1 MSDGVVSRSKSS
13 REPAGPALAG
23 TRDGALL
30 IRLAAAPVDG
40 AANVELIAFLA
51 RLLDIP
57 KRQIAIVSG
66 DKSRQKRVRI
76 SGVTAEAVHQRLEE
90 VA

>member
-1 MSDGVVSRSKSS
+1 MSDSVVVDVKVVPR
-13 REPAGPALAG
+13 AGRTAFAG

-40 AANVELIAFLA
+40 AANEALVSFLSQ
-51 RLLDIP
+51 LFDVP
-57 KRQIAIVSG
+57 KRQITIVAG

-76 SGVTAEAVHQRLEE
+76 NGVTAEAVRQRTRGM
-90 VA
+90 

>member
-1 MSDGVVSRSKSS
+1 MNESVVVDVKVVPR
-13 REPAGPALAG
+13 AGRTAFAG

-40 AANVELIAFLA
+40 AANAALVTFLSQ
-51 RLLDIP
+51 LFDVP
-57 KRQIAIVSG
+57 KRQITIVAG

-76 SGVTAEAVHQRLEE
+76 SGVTPETVRQRTGGI
-90 VA
+90 

>member
-1 MSDGVVSRSKSS
+1 MTASSSRSKSS
-13 REPAGPALAG
+13 REPACTALAG
-23 TRDGALL
+23 RREGALL

-40 AANVELIAFLA
+40 AANVELIAFLS

-76 SGVTAEAVHQRLEE
+76 SGVTAEAVHQRLEA